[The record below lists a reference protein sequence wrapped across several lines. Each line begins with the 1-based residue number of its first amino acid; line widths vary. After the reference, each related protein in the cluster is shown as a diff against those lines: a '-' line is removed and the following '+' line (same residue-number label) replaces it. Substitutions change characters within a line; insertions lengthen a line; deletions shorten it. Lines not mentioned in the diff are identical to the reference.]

1 MRCLFL
7 EGGGTFF
14 FQLLTGCTSTMTSN
28 TENAGAPKAGGTRPD
43 SLAMFLMRVSKP
55 LNAIGEWLG
64 RISSWLVMAVMLVV
78 LTAVIMNAAG
88 LNQLMEWDSE
98 MLLFGHAIT
107 INSIIEL
114 QWHLFGLLT
123 LIGGSYALHSNT
135 HVRVDMFY
143 ARFSQTGKYWVDI
156 LGHAFLLIPFCL
168 LVAWYS
174 RHFVEMSFISGER
187 SNYGGMTDRY
197 LIKGA
202 LPAGL
207 VLLALSALGQIFDRL
222 ARLLDPQ
229 LDLAEQ
235 GE

>member
-1 MRCLFL
+1 MA
-7 EGGGTFF
+7 
-14 FQLLTGCTSTMTSN
+14 SN
-28 TENAGAPKAGGTRPD
+28 TENAGASRAGGTGP
-43 SLAMFLMRVSKP
+43 SGLAVFLMRVSKP
-55 LNAIGEWLG
+55 LIAMGEWLG
-64 RISSWLVMAVMLVV
+64 RVSSWLVMAVMLIV
-78 LTAVIMNAAG
+78 LTAVIMNATG

-143 ARFSQTGKYWVDI
+143 AKFSPAGKYWVDI
-156 LGHAFLLIPFCL
+156 LGHALLLIPFCL
-168 LVAWYS
+168 FVAWYS

-207 VLLALSALGQIFDRL
+207 ILLAVSAFGQILDRL

-229 LDLAEQ
+229 LDVSEQ
-235 GE
+235 GK

>member
-1 MRCLFL
+1 M
-7 EGGGTFF
+7 
-14 FQLLTGCTSTMTSN
+14 
-28 TENAGAPKAGGTRPD
+28 
-43 SLAMFLMRVSKP
+43 
-55 LNAIGEWLG
+55 GEWLG
-64 RISSWLVMAVMLVV
+64 RVSSWLVMAVILVV
-78 LTAVIMNAAG
+78 LTAVAMNAAG
-88 LNQLMEWDSE
+88 LNQLMEWNGE
-98 MLLFGHAIT
+98 AFLFGHAIT

-143 ARFSQTGKYWVDI
+143 ARFSPAGKHWVDI
-156 LGHAFLLIPFCL
+156 LGHALLLIPFCL

-197 LIKGA
+197 LIKAA

-207 VLLALSALGQIFDRL
+207 ILLALSALGQILDRL

-229 LDLAEQ
+229 LDVSEQ

>member
-1 MRCLFL
+1 
-7 EGGGTFF
+7 
-14 FQLLTGCTSTMTSN
+14 MTSK
-28 TENAGAPKAGGTRPD
+28 TENAGAPTPGGTRPGG
-43 SLAMFLMRVSKP
+43 LALFLMRLSRP
-55 LNAIGEWLG
+55 LIAIGEWLG
-64 RISSWLVMAVMLVV
+64 RISSWLVVAVILVV
-78 LTAVIMNAAG
+78 LTAVAMNAAG
-88 LNQLMEWDSE
+88 LNQLAEWSSE
-98 MLLFGHAIT
+98 TLLFGHAIT

-143 ARFSQTGKYWVDI
+143 ARFSPAGKYWVDI
-156 LGHAFLLIPFCL
+156 LGHAILLIPFCL

-187 SNYGGMTDRY
+187 SNYGGLTDRY

-207 VLLALSALGQIFDRL
+207 VLLAVSALGQIFDRL

-229 LDLAEQ
+229 LDVSEQ
-235 GE
+235 GK